1 MVKKCFFALVA
12 ICMISQ
18 TGCAPV
24 VKGVTKI
31 FPFLKSLVGFA
42 DDVARPVIKKNG
54 VQIGVMAVRLAILE
68 KDKLFEAIEEARQ
81 VTEKVGELISQL
93 PQNVSIKSR
102 AFIEKKFDLNSAKL
116 NNEIK
121 NIDQKVNSEQ
131 AYKQTRERIERITK
145 ENEAIAHRLKNI
157 G

>member
-1 MVKKCFFALVA
+1 MTAPELTLFCLVSFLFLFVGGVIGWLGRNLSFEFQRNQGYLHPEFFDDDGNV
-12 ICMISQ
+12 I
-18 TGCAPV
+18 
-24 VKGVTKI
+24 
-31 FPFLKSLVGFA
+31 A
-42 DDVARPVIKKNG
+42 DEVI
-54 VQIGVMAVRLAILE
+54 AVRFDPLM
-68 KDKLFEAIEEARQ
+68 FEEIEEARQ

-145 ENEAIAHRLKNI
+145 ENEAIAHLLKNI

>member
-1 MVKKCFFALVA
+1 M
-12 ICMISQ
+12 
-18 TGCAPV
+18 
-24 VKGVTKI
+24 
-31 FPFLKSLVGFA
+31 
-42 DDVARPVIKKNG
+42 
-54 VQIGVMAVRLAILE
+54 
-68 KDKLFEAIEEARQ
+68 FEAIEQARQ

-145 ENEAIAHRLKNI
+145 ENEAIAHLLKNI